1 MSQPEFPT
9 ELKLRSRP
17 STTVQLKVPTD
28 SYENLEQIAAARDM
42 SVDALIKLYIS
53 HGPRQDLAQRFADR
67 VLDLTAQVLA
77 RHGQSPEQ
85 VEAILREIRSGT
97 GS

>member
-9 ELKLRSRP
+9 ELQLRPRP
-17 STTVQLKVPTD
+17 STTVQLKVPTET
-28 SYENLEQIAAARDM
+28 YENLERIAATRDM
-42 SVDALIKLYIS
+42 PVDALLKLYI
-53 HGPRQDLAQRFADR
+53 GQGLRQDLAQRFADH

-85 VEAILREIRSGT
+85 VESILREIRSGT
-97 GS
+97 TS